1 MNAFVRQMAA
11 LSVLWALCELLL
23 PEGRTH
29 RAVRLTAGVLV
40 MTALLMSAG
49 RLMEKQLPTLTALA
63 PQVQSAASVSYAE
76 TALRAA
82 ANQVK
87 ADCQRLA
94 RRAGYQAEAKAY
106 LTLDGAVERIE
117 LFVSP
122 TEKTPLMTE
131 EALQTMLAERYQ
143 APITLTDGSD
153 P

>member
-1 MNAFVRQMAA
+1 
-11 LSVLWALCELLL
+11 
-23 PEGRTH
+23 
-29 RAVRLTAGVLV
+29 
-40 MTALLMSAG
+40 
-49 RLMEKQLPTLTALA
+49 MEKQLPTLTALA

>member
-1 MNAFVRQMAA
+1 MNAFVRQIAA

-23 PEGRTH
+23 PEGRAH
-29 RAVRLTAGVLV
+29 QAVRLTASVLV
-40 MTALLMSAG
+40 MTALLMSAE
-49 RLMEKQLPTLTALA
+49 RLMEKPLQAQTALA
-63 PQVQSAASVSYAE
+63 PQVQTAARESYAE

-82 ANQVK
+82 ANQIG
-87 ADCQRLA
+87 ADCRRLA

-106 LTLDGAVERIE
+106 LTMDGAVEGIE
-117 LFVSP
+117 LAIDS

-143 APITLTDGSD
+143 APITLTGGRA

>member
-11 LSVLWALCELLL
+11 LSVLWAMCELLL
-23 PEGRTH
+23 PEGRAH
-29 RAVRLTAGVLV
+29 QAVRLTAGVLV
-40 MTALLMSAG
+40 MTALLMNAG
-49 RLMEKQLPTLTALA
+49 RLMKNRLPALTALA
-63 PQVQSAASVSYAE
+63 PQVQNATSESYTE

-94 RRAGYQAEAKAY
+94 RRAGYQAEAKAF
-106 LTLDGAVERIE
+106 LTLDGAVEQIQ
-117 LFVSP
+117 LSISP

-131 EALQTMLAERYQ
+131 EALKELLMERYQ
-143 APITLTDGSD
+143 TRITLTGGGG